1 MASMACGLSVL
12 NGANELSRDTT
23 VPELVI
29 TSDDIV
35 QGSYSRSYISAKDR
49 QPVCLVMVY
58 RDQPEQSVGQTV
70 TVEVRYPGT
79 ALSGPFEQHDLTE
92 HCCRAE
98 QAVYAARYILA
109 KRRYTTQRFRLF

>member
-1 MASMACGLSVL
+1 MVYGLSVI
-12 NGANELSRDTT
+12 NGLNELSRDTT

-49 QPVCLVMVY
+49 QPVCLIMVY

-92 HCCRAE
+92 HCCRQNRLFTLRATSWPSVVI
-98 QAVYAARYILA
+98 QL
-109 KRRYTTQRFRLF
+109 TRFRLF